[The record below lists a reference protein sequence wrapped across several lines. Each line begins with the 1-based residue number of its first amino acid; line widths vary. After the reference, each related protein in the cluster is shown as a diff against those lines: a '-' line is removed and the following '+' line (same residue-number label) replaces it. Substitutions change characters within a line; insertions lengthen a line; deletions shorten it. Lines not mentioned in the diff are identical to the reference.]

1 MSGGEYPDRD
11 PQMFYGLAR
20 DRHAAQAALLDS
32 LDSKLVFLL
41 SGSSALL
48 GILVAVYAL
57 RPDAFDGWEFVLPAA
72 SGAAWLVLSCFALNA
87 FRGSAWHG
95 GPKLASVFADQF
107 SEKDDAT
114 LKWFV
119 ANDLWHAY
127 NNNKPLED
135 RKSFALKVALG
146 LFVSQ
151 TGLLVASLVLVAVAG
166 SETACRPHR
175 PAAAARD
182 CRVALPQVTLAPA
195 RVAVPPVRKRRES
208 DPAQPRPSRQSLMA
222 SYASSGMV
230 RARWSACASRASR
243 PTQTSS
249 TPPRS
254 SRANP

>member
-1 MSGGEYPDRD
+1 MTGEFPDRD
-11 PQMFYGLAR
+11 PEMFYGLAR

-57 RPDAFDGWEFVLPAA
+57 RPDAFDGSEFVLPAA

-87 FRGSAWHG
+87 FRASAWRA
-95 GPKLASVFADQF
+95 GPKLAPVFADQF

-114 LKWFV
+114 LKWLV
-119 ANDLWHAY
+119 ANGLWHAY

-135 RKSFALKVALG
+135 RKSFALKVALA

-151 TGLLVASLVLVAVAG
+151 TVLLVASLVLVARAG
-166 SETACRPHR
+166 SETAGRPHR

-182 CRVALPQVTLAPA
+182 CQVARPRVTLAPA
-195 RVAVPPVRKRRES
+195 LVAVSPARERPES
-208 DPAQPRPSRQSLMA
+208 D
-222 SYASSGMV
+222 
-230 RARWSACASRASR
+230 SAHLRS
-243 PTQTSS
+243 
-249 TPPRS
+249 S
-254 SRANP
+254 SRA